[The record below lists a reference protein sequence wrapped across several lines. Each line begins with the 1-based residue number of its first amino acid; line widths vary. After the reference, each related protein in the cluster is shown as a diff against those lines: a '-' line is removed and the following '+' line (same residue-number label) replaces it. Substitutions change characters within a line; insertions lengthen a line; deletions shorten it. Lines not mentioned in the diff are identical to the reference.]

1 MTRKILELTAAVRRS
16 MRGIKVVRW
25 PDTASSPLARECR
38 PTSATRTP
46 VAAGRASEN
55 TNGLLRQYFPQGTD
69 FFQCSVER
77 LDEVAH
83 LLNNRPED
91 SRLA

>member
-1 MTRKILELTAAVRRS
+1 
-16 MRGIKVVRW
+16 
-25 PDTASSPLARECR
+25 
-38 PTSATRTP
+38 

-77 LDEVAH
+77 LDEVAD